1 MATLVIRT
9 QIMSRGSRPSHYV
22 WEPID
27 NMDEHWRRYGGDLY
41 VMNNMPAA
49 DDRYMNA
56 VMASLFP
63 HLERTGEYIDETVAR
78 IEWYDNDVKI
88 KEFADE
94 WEDPTFISGFRETTI
109 DGDSYSWHCKRVR
122 ENRGEYDD
130 QIDVI
135 YESWVLKEGAARD
148 TYRAFYHLINGD
160 VLSQEQ
166 FEELYK

>member
-9 QIMSRGSRPSHYV
+9 QIMVRGQVPSYLV

-27 NMDEHWRRYGGDLY
+27 TMDEHWRRYGSDLY
-41 VMNNMPAA
+41 VMNNMPAH
-49 DDRYMNA
+49 DDKYMND
-56 VMASLFP
+56 VMASLYN

-78 IEWYDNDVKI
+78 IEWYDDDVKL

-94 WEDPTFISGFRETTI
+94 WEDPTFISGFRQTTSER
-109 DGDSYSWHCKRVR
+109 DSYSWHCKRVR
-122 ENRGEYDD
+122 QNRGEYDD
-130 QIDVI
+130 HIDVI

-148 TYRAFYHLINGD
+148 NYRAFYHLINGD

-166 FEELYK
+166 FEEQYK